1 MEGPTKKMFDEIC
14 KQVMPGSIVDLVT
27 VGMPQ
32 ESEEEKKEH
41 MTNEQKLLH
50 WSRELSRCIKMRAQ
64 EIPKDLEMLTVEKD
78 MVIKSMAQMEKFKDL

>member
-14 KQVMPGSIVDLVT
+14 KQVIPGSIVDLVT

-41 MTNEQKLLH
+41 MTNE
-50 WSRELSRCIKMRAQ
+50 
-64 EIPKDLEMLTVEKD
+64 
-78 MVIKSMAQMEKFKDL
+78 